1 MRDEIRER
9 LQAMSD
15 TGYREFSASLIP
27 ASGRMEM
34 LGVRLPALRKYA
46 KELSKGDWRAELA
59 CAEDIYLEE
68 TMLRGMVLGCAC
80 RDVEELL
87 KYLTDFIPRIR
98 NWSVCDSVC
107 SGLKLAE
114 KYPREVWDFLQ
125 PYLYSG
131 EEFPARFA
139 LVMLLNHY
147 VKLTEGGGKI
157 ARKRAVTMAD
167 LQEAGTKASGR
178 TSQATGTDSD
188 TGQQTRQAQGLYLEE
203 ILRALDR
210 EFPEGYYA
218 QMAAAWLIAEL
229 FAVYPARTYRALKE
243 LRLDAFTRRK
253 AVQKIRESLIP
264 DKEVKE
270 HLKRTIL
277 ATAE

>member
-9 LQAMSD
+9 LQTMSD
-15 TGYREFSASLIP
+15 AGYREFSASLIP

-34 LGVRLPALRKYA
+34 LGVRLPVLRKYA

-59 CAEDIYLEE
+59 FAEDIYLEE

-167 LQEAGTKASGR
+167 LQEAGT
-178 TSQATGTDSD
+178 DSD

-210 EFPEGYYA
+210 EFPEGYYT

-229 FAVYPARTYRALKE
+229 FVVYPARTYRALRE

-270 HLKRTIL
+270 HLKMAIL